1 MSDNFIFVVNTRRNG
16 TISYKY
22 EINSKED
29 SDRAVKLGAALK
41 GRCDYKVFYTCESAD
56 KISPDVKVVNS
67 LDELMYYV
75 ALEQR
80 TSSLD
85 VAEYIM
91 SICSCTY
98 RELQHLVIKSQL
110 YYAYCYHGD
119 LCDDR
124 LIDLPSGPAYE
135 DLFSEL
141 HKANGFLELEGA
153 CDQFRYIRDG
163 KKKMCAINDVLS
175 MELLEGV
182 KNGNIKL
189 YEKRE
194 L

>member
-1 MSDNFIFVVNTRRNG
+1 MSDNFIFIVNTRRNG
-16 TISYKY
+16 TISFNLKG
-22 EINSKED
+22 D
-29 SDRAVKLGAALK
+29 SDRAVKLGASLK
-41 GRCDYKVFYTCESAD
+41 GRCDYEVLYTRESAD
-56 KISPDVKVVNS
+56 RLSTGVKVVNS

-85 VAEYIM
+85 VAEYIL

-98 RELQHLVIKSQL
+98 KELQHLVIKSQL

-135 DLFSEL
+135 DLFSEM
-141 HKANGFLELEGA
+141 HKANGFLELEGT